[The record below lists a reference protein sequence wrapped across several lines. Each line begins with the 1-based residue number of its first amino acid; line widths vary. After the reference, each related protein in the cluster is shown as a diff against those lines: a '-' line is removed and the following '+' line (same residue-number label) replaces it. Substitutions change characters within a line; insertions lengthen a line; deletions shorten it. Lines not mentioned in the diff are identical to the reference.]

1 LWLQQ
6 LKRDEK
12 MNLSQEFLEEVE
24 LLNLFDLHSSLE
36 GLKIHHEA
44 APGRIAAGK
53 RLYGKNI
60 VTLEDGGFLTPL
72 GVDAAEHAQALI
84 TMLRIKE

>member
-1 LWLQQ
+1 VASTIK
-6 LKRDEK
+6 KR
-12 MNLSQEFLEEVE
+12 QENEFKPRI
-24 LLNLFDLHSSLE
+24 FRRSRATQP